1 MIQTD
6 SEFLEKFNSYSK
18 SKKSEAKSQVFRASP
33 YTYYPESLDWRTKG
47 AVTGVKNQGD
57 CGASYAF
64 SAVGALEGAV
74 ALARGKL
81 TTLSEQNII
90 DCSGKKKTVI
100 LDHLQYF
107 IFDLVSYGNHG
118 CKGGNMHNAYMYILA
133 NDGIESSNSYP
144 FQGRVSL
151 ILMIPFTLVVK
162 MYMTG
167 TVAIVMYIQ

>member
-1 MIQTD
+1 MQTD

-18 SKKSEAKSQVFRASP
+18 SKKAEAKSHIFHASP

-64 SAVGALEGAV
+64 SAIGALEGAV

-90 DCSGKKKTVI
+90 DCSGKRKTVNK
-100 LDHLQYF
+100 LHHRSLT
-107 IFDLVSYGNHG
+107 VS
-118 CKGGNMHNAYMYILA
+118 
-133 NDGIESSNSYP
+133 
-144 FQGRVSL
+144 
-151 ILMIPFTLVVK
+151 
-162 MYMTG
+162 
-167 TVAIVMYIQ
+167 